1 MRIVRIPEDAAPA
14 MCQVIGHPIKG
25 STQCPRMQV
34 RAALLAQLL
43 RLVNGSSAVRLQ
55 VVEALVQALNSNQ
68 LSLWSHITDVVL
80 QRQIADA
87 LAGV

>member
-1 MRIVRIPEDAAPA
+1 
-14 MCQVIGHPIKG
+14 
-25 STQCPRMQV
+25 MQV
-34 RAALLAQLL
+34 RAALLALVL